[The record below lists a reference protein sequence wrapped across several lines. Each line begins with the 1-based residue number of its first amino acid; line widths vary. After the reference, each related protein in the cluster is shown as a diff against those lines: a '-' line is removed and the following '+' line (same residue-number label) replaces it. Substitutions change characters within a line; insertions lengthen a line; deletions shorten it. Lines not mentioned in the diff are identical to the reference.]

1 MNNKMMITMNTR
13 CTLHNSPHRA
23 RQPDAAR
30 ARHPLARMINALA
43 CSALPVALCVPPA
56 SAQVLEE
63 VFVTAQK
70 RTENIQ
76 ETPIS
81 ISAFQGDALDA
92 YRITSFDDIAKASP
106 SITFSPYP
114 TSNNLLIMF
123 IRGQGVGDPA
133 QITIDGSVG
142 IYQDGFYISRPQGS
156 TFDLADLERVEVLR
170 GPQGTLYGRNT
181 TGGAVNLISRRPSGE
196 FGFKQD
202 VTFGSR
208 DEFRSLSIVDLPQW
222 NGLSAKASV
231 LTSTIDGFVENPGAG
246 EDFGLEEQLAG
257 RFDLNWQISRTL
269 TADLLWESG
278 NLDSS
283 PNYYQNPAWNGREIT
298 AEGSTNTYH
307 EDAGERRRV
316 AYREF
321 DLNKST
327 TEYDTYGL
335 TLNWDINDS
344 LTLKSLTGY
353 RELEWRA
360 FQNFAEALGF
370 ISTTDPDFFLQPL
383 PITFISDNGVE
394 GDQFSQELTLIGN
407 PDDSSIS
414 FVAGL
419 YYFEENNDSRGFGE
433 QAALGT
439 SNMISRFV
447 TAESES
453 YAAYGQV
460 TWTPSIV
467 EERLSVT
474 VGARYTADT
483 RKATRDLFTVVD
495 GVLDES
501 RSQEGASNDDDYD
514 KFNPSLTL
522 AFDWTDEVNAYL
534 RIATGYKAGGSSES
548 APVDLFDDTVAPEN
562 VVSYELGMKSYW
574 FDRRLRANL
583 AVFESQF
590 DDMQF
595 AFAVDPSDAS
605 IVQSYNAGEATIRG
619 LEADL
624 VFQALDNL
632 ALSVQYAYLDPDLEE
647 VEALAGT
654 IFDPATNPAAEG
666 FSAVGD
672 NIADSFTIPYAPD
685 HSLLLAADT
694 TLYSSGNLTVR
705 AHLDYRYQS
714 ATFAGTTAG
723 DTVPGRN
730 NLKIDSYGV
739 YNARIALGYE
749 FERGDMLEIA
759 LWGQNIFDEKYP
771 AQVIGL
777 GSIAPTQNQ
786 LGEVIYGYVQQA
798 TIWTEPARFGV
809 DLSYRF

>member
-1 MNNKMMITMNTR
+1 MNNKMNMR
-13 CTLHNSPHRA
+13 L
-23 RQPDAAR
+23 AAVSGQSTQSHY
-30 ARHPLARMINALA
+30 AKKMMCIAIPLALSTHVVN
-43 CSALPVALCVPPA
+43 
-56 SAQVLEE
+56 AQVLEE

-81 ISAFQGDALDA
+81 ISAFQGDSLDA
-92 YRITSFDDIAKASP
+92 YRISSFDDIAKASP

-196 FGFKQD
+196 FGFKQSL
-202 VTFGSR
+202 TFGSR
-208 DEFRSLSIVDLPQW
+208 DEFRSLSIVDLPEW

-231 LTSTIDGFVENPGAG
+231 LTSTIDGFVDNPGTG

-257 RFDLNWQISRTL
+257 RFDLNWQITDTL
-269 TADLLWESG
+269 TADLMWESG
-278 NLDSS
+278 DLDSS
-283 PNYYQNPAWNGREIT
+283 PNYYQNPAWNGQDIQ
-298 AEGSTNTYH
+298 AQGSVNSYH
-307 EDAGERRRV
+307 ADASERKRT

-321 DLNKST
+321 DLNKSET
-327 TEYDTYGL
+327 NYDTYGL
-335 TLNWDINDS
+335 TLTWDINDS
-344 LTLKSLTGY
+344 LSLKSLTGY
-353 RELEWRA
+353 RELDWRA
-360 FQNFAEALGF
+360 FQDFAEALGF
-370 ISTTDPDFFLQPL
+370 ISTTDPDFAFQPV

-407 PDDSSIS
+407 PDDSSVS

-419 YYFEENNDSRGFGE
+419 YYFEEDNDSTGIGE

-439 SNMISRFV
+439 VNNISRFV
-447 TAESES
+447 SAKSES
-453 YAAYGQV
+453 YAAYGQI
-460 TWTPSIV
+460 TWTPPV
-467 EERLSVT
+467 LDERLSMT
-474 VGARYTADT
+474 VGARYTDDS
-483 RKATRDLFTVVD
+483 RKATRDLFTVVN
-495 GVLDES
+495 GVLDQE
-501 RSQEGASNDDDYD
+501 RSQVGASNDDDYD

-522 AFDWTDEVNAYL
+522 AYDWTDDVNAYV

-548 APVDLFDDTVAPEN
+548 APVDLFDDTVDPEN
-562 VVSYELGMKSYW
+562 VVSYELGIKSYW

-595 AFAVDPSDAS
+595 NFAVDPSDAS
-605 IVQSYNAGEATIRG
+605 IGQSYNAGEATIRG

-624 VFQALDNL
+624 VFQVLDNL
-632 ALSVQYAYLDPDLEE
+632 SISLQYSYLDPDLEE

-654 IFDPATNPAAEG
+654 IFDPETNPAAEG
-666 FSAVGD
+666 FFEVGD
-672 NIADSFTIPYAPD
+672 NIADTFTIPYAPD
-685 HSLLLAADT
+685 HSILLALDA
-694 TLYSSGNLTVR
+694 TLYSSGNLTVQG
-705 AHLDYRYQS
+705 HLDYRYQS
-714 ATFAGTTAG
+714 STFAGTTAG
-723 DTVPGRN
+723 DDVPGRN
-730 NLKIDSYGV
+730 NLKINSFGV
-739 YNARIALGYE
+739 YNARLSARYA
-749 FERGDMLEIA
+749 FERGDSLEIA
-759 LWGQNIFDEKYP
+759 VWGQNIFDEEYP

-777 GSIAPTQNQ
+777 GSVAPTENP
-786 LGEVIYGYVQQA
+786 LGQVIYGYVQQA

-809 DLSYRF
+809 DLNYLF